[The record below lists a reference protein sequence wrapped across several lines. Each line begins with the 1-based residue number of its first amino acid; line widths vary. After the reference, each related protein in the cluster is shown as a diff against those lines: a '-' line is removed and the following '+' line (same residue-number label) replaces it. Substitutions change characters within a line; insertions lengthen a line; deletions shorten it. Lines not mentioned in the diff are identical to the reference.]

1 VNQLWPRLGSA
12 TALVDY
18 EEIINSRHS
27 LKEPGTAH
35 PQQTFAATGGSRV
48 SSQTIADLAAAVEA
62 VANAHGHPG
71 SATSQMRIA
80 FDRAAAEVLYND
92 MKITAFEAS
101 QPGIWTFLAV
111 VAMPSIT
118 QWRFG
123 TDNVERWIASDLT
136 RHMFARLWW
145 QAFTFGVPAD
155 DGSTSF
161 QLLNELSES
170 DLNQLT
176 ERKSIGGNHRL
187 ARVVAAELIASSGS
201 RRQFVRELAPKLRR
215 LIPFVD
221 FSAVSDDELR
231 ELVQALAS
239 PS

>member
-12 TALVDY
+12 AALVDY
-18 EEIINSRHS
+18 EEIVNSRHS
-27 LKEPGTAH
+27 RKEIATAH

-48 SSQTIADLAAAVEA
+48 NSQTIANLASAVEA
-62 VANAHGHPG
+62 VAASHGYPG
-71 SATSQMRIA
+71 TATSHMRTA
-80 FDRAAAEVLYND
+80 FDRAAAETLYGY

-111 VAMPSIT
+111 VVMPNIT

-123 TDNVERWIASDLT
+123 TDTLERWIASDLT

-145 QAFTFGVPAD
+145 QAFTFGVPAS
-155 DGSTSF
+155 DGSTNF
-161 QLLNELSES
+161 DLLRELSEG

-187 ARVVAAELIASSGS
+187 ARVVAAELIASSGN
-201 RRQFVRELAPKLRR
+201 RRQLVRELAPKLRR
-215 LIPFVD
+215 LVPFVD
-221 FSAVSDDELR
+221 FSAVSDDDLR
-231 ELVQALAS
+231 ELVHALTP